1 MSVFIIAEAGVNH
14 NGNLET
20 AYQLVDAAVAAG
32 ADAVKFQTFKAE
44 NLVTQHAG
52 KAAYQKITT
61 AADENQLTMLKRL
74 ELKYE
79 LHFQLLAYCQKLG
92 IEFLSTAFD
101 FESLDFLVREL
112 CVETLKI
119 PSGEITNGPF
129 LLAHAQTG
137 KQIILS
143 TGMATLGE
151 VETALGV
158 LAFGYIATAMEGG
171 SVAIC
176 KEPMR
181 PTAMEGG
188 SVAIFKEPMRPTAME
203 GGSVAIGREPMRPT
217 ATDGGSI
224 AINRKPM
231 RQQPSINAFQQAYS
245 SEQGQTLLREKVTLL
260 HCTSEYPTPMEN
272 INLKAMDVLQQAF
285 GLRVGYS
292 DHSVGLVVPIAAA
305 ARGATV
311 IEKHFTLD
319 RTQQG
324 PDHQVSLEPDE
335 LKSMV
340 HGIRDV
346 EKALG
351 QKLKCPQPLELENQK
366 VVRKS
371 LVAGRAI
378 SAGECFTETNL
389 AIKRPGTGKSPMDY
403 WALLGESSNRN
414 YDTDEVL
421 KND

>member
-1 MSVFIIAEAGVNH
+1 MSTFIIAEAGVNH

-20 AYQLVDAAVAAG
+20 ARQLVDAAVAAG

-44 NLVTQHAG
+44 NLVTRHAG

-61 AADENQLTMLKRL
+61 AKDGGSVAIGREPMRPTDADENQLTMLKRL

-112 CVETLKI
+112 GVETLKV

-137 KQIILS
+137 KPIILS

-158 LAFGYIATAMEGG
+158 LAFGYLAIASDTG
-171 SVAIC
+171 SV
-176 KEPMR
+176 
-181 PTAMEGG
+181 G
-188 SVAIFKEPMRPTAME
+188 SMQQR
-203 GGSVAIGREPMRPT
+203 
-217 ATDGGSI
+217 
-224 AINRKPM
+224 
-231 RQQPSINAFQQAYS
+231 QPSSSAFQQAYS
-245 SEQGQTLLREKVTLL
+245 SAQGQAVLREKVTLL

-292 DHSVGLVVPIAAA
+292 DHSVGLVVPVAAV

-324 PDHQVSLEPDE
+324 PDHKVSLEPDE
-335 LKSMV
+335 LKAMV
-340 HGIRDV
+340 QGIRDV

-351 QKLKCPQPLELENQK
+351 QGLKGPQPMELENQK

-371 LVAGRAI
+371 LVARCSI
-378 SAGECFTETNL
+378 SSGECFTETNL
-389 AIKRPGTGKSPMDY
+389 TIKRPGTGKSPMDY

-414 YDTDEVL
+414 YDADEL
-421 KND
+421 I

>member
-14 NGNLET
+14 NGDLET
-20 AYQLVDAAVAAG
+20 ACQLVDAAVAAG

-44 NLVTQHAG
+44 NLVTRHAG

-61 AADENQLTMLKRL
+61 DADENQLAMLKRL

-79 LHFQLLAYCQKLG
+79 LHFQLLDYCQSKG
-92 IEFLSTAFD
+92 IQFLSTAFD

-112 CVETLKI
+112 GIETLKI

-158 LAFGYIATAMEGG
+158 LAFGYLGAL
-171 SVAIC
+171 
-176 KEPMR
+176 
-181 PTAMEGG
+181 
-188 SVAIFKEPMRPTAME
+188 
-203 GGSVAIGREPMRPT
+203 
-217 ATDGGSI
+217 
-224 AINRKPM
+224 
-231 RQQPSINAFQQAYS
+231 QPPSLTAFQQAYG
-245 SEQGQTLLREKVTLL
+245 SEQGRAVLRQKVTLL
-260 HCTSEYPTPMEN
+260 HCTSEYPTPVEN
-272 INLKAMDVLQQAF
+272 INLRAMDVLQQAF
-285 GLRVGYS
+285 GLSVGYS
-292 DHSVGLVVPIAAA
+292 DHSVGLVVPVAAA

-311 IEKHFTLD
+311 IEKHFTLN
-319 RTQQG
+319 RAQQG
-324 PDHQVSLEPDE
+324 PDHKVSLEPDE
-335 LKSMV
+335 LKTMV

-351 QKLKCPQPLELENQK
+351 QGVKCPLPLELENQK

-371 LVAGRAI
+371 LVARCSI
-378 SAGECFTETNL
+378 PSGERFTETNL
-389 AIKRPGTGKSPMDY
+389 TIKRPGTGKSPMDY
-403 WALLGESSNRN
+403 WALLGESSSRD
-414 YDTDEVL
+414 YDADEL
-421 KND
+421 I

>member
-20 AYQLVDAAVAAG
+20 ARQLVDAAVAAG

-61 AADENQLTMLKRL
+61 AKDGGSVAIGREPMRPTDADENQLTMLKRL

-112 CVETLKI
+112 GVETLKV

-137 KQIILS
+137 KPIILS

-158 LAFGYIATAMEGG
+158 LAFGYLAIAGDTG
-171 SVAIC
+171 SV
-176 KEPMR
+176 
-181 PTAMEGG
+181 G
-188 SVAIFKEPMRPTAME
+188 SLQQR
-203 GGSVAIGREPMRPT
+203 
-217 ATDGGSI
+217 
-224 AINRKPM
+224 
-231 RQQPSINAFQQAYS
+231 QPSSSAFQKAYS
-245 SEQGQTLLREKVTLL
+245 SAQGQAVLREKVTLL

-285 GLRVGYS
+285 SLRVGYS
-292 DHSVGLVVPIAAA
+292 DHSVGLVVPVAAV

-324 PDHQVSLEPDE
+324 PDHKVSLEPDE
-335 LKSMV
+335 LKAMV
-340 HGIRDV
+340 QGIRDV

-351 QKLKCPQPLELENQK
+351 QGLKGPQSMELENQK

-371 LVAGRAI
+371 LVARCSI
-378 SAGECFTETNL
+378 SSGECFTETNL
-389 AIKRPGTGKSPMDY
+389 TIKRPGTGKSPMDY

-414 YDTDEVL
+414 YDADEL
-421 KND
+421 I

>member
-1 MSVFIIAEAGVNH
+1 MSTFIIAEAGVNH

-20 AYQLVDAAVAAG
+20 ARQLVDAAVAAG

-44 NLVTQHAG
+44 NLVTRHAG

-61 AADENQLTMLKRL
+61 AKDGGSVAIGREPMRPTDADENQLTMLKRL

-112 CVETLKI
+112 GVETLKV

-137 KQIILS
+137 KPIILS

-158 LAFGYIATAMEGG
+158 LAFGYLAIAGDTG
-171 SVAIC
+171 SV
-176 KEPMR
+176 
-181 PTAMEGG
+181 G
-188 SVAIFKEPMRPTAME
+188 SMQQR
-203 GGSVAIGREPMRPT
+203 
-217 ATDGGSI
+217 
-224 AINRKPM
+224 
-231 RQQPSINAFQQAYS
+231 QPSSSAFQQAYS
-245 SEQGQTLLREKVTLL
+245 SAQGQAVLREKVTLL

-292 DHSVGLVVPIAAA
+292 DHSVGLVVPVAAV

-324 PDHQVSLEPDE
+324 PDHKVSLEPDE
-335 LKSMV
+335 LKAMV
-340 HGIRDV
+340 QGIRDV

-351 QKLKCPQPLELENQK
+351 QGLKGPQPMELENQK

-371 LVAGRAI
+371 LVARCSI
-378 SAGECFTETNL
+378 SSGECFTETNL
-389 AIKRPGTGKSPMDY
+389 TIKRPGTGKSPMDY

-414 YDTDEVL
+414 YDADEL
-421 KND
+421 I

>member
-14 NGNLET
+14 NGDLET
-20 AYQLVDAAVAAG
+20 ACQLVDVAVAAG

-44 NLVTQHAG
+44 NLVTRHAG
-52 KAAYQKITT
+52 KAAYQEITT
-61 AADENQLTMLKRL
+61 DADESQLTMLKRL

-79 LHFQLLAYCQKLG
+79 FHFELLAYCQKLG

-112 CVETLKI
+112 GVETLKI
-119 PSGEITNGPF
+119 PSGDITSGPF

-158 LAFGYIATAMEGG
+158 LAFGYLATARDGE
-171 SVAIC
+171 SVVSA
-176 KEPMR
+176 
-181 PTAMEGG
+181 
-188 SVAIFKEPMRPTAME
+188 
-203 GGSVAIGREPMRPT
+203 REPMRQHQ
-217 ATDGGSI
+217 
-224 AINRKPM
+224 
-231 RQQPSINAFQQAYS
+231 QQPSIGAFQQVYG
-245 SEQGQTLLREKVTLL
+245 SEQGQAVLREKVTLL

-292 DHSVGLVVPIAAA
+292 DHSVGLVVPIAAV
-305 ARGATV
+305 ARGATI

-324 PDHQVSLEPDE
+324 PDHKVSLEPNE
-335 LKSMV
+335 LKAMV
-340 HGIRDV
+340 RDIRDV

-351 QKLKCPQPLELENQK
+351 AGLKCPQPLELENQK
-366 VVRKS
+366 IVRKS
-371 LVAGRAI
+371 LVARSSI
-378 SAGECFTETNL
+378 SIGDCFTEVNL
-389 AIKRPGTGKSPMDY
+389 TIKRPGTGKSPMDY
-403 WALLGESSNRN
+403 WSLLGESSARN
-414 YDTDEVL
+414 YDADELV
-421 KND
+421 

>member
-14 NGNLET
+14 NGDLET
-20 AYQLVDAAVAAG
+20 ACQLVDAAVAAG

-44 NLVTQHAG
+44 NLVTRHAG
-52 KAAYQKITT
+52 KAEYQKVATG
-61 AADENQLTMLKRL
+61 ADENQLTMLKRL

-79 LHFQLLAYCQKLG
+79 LHFQLLDYCQKLG

-101 FESLDFLVREL
+101 FESLDFLVCEVG
-112 CVETLKI
+112 VETLKI

-158 LAFGYIATAMEGG
+158 LAFGYLHAADGA
-171 SVAIC
+171 SAAID
-176 KEPMR
+176 KQYQR
-181 PTAMEGG
+181 
-188 SVAIFKEPMRPTAME
+188 
-203 GGSVAIGREPMRPT
+203 
-217 ATDGGSI
+217 
-224 AINRKPM
+224 
-231 RQQPSINAFQQAYS
+231 PSISTFQQAYS
-245 SEQGQTLLREKVTLL
+245 SEQGQGILQEKVTLL

-272 INLKAMDVLQQAF
+272 INLRAMDVLQEAF
-285 GLRVGYS
+285 GLKVGYS
-292 DHSVGLVVPIAAA
+292 DHSVGLVVPVAAA
-305 ARGATV
+305 ARGAVV

-319 RTQQG
+319 RAQQG
-324 PDHQVSLEPDE
+324 PDHKVSLEPDE
-335 LKSMV
+335 LKTMV
-340 HGIRDV
+340 RSIRDI

-351 QKLKCPQPLELENQK
+351 QRLKCPQPLELENQK

-371 LVAGRAI
+371 LVAAHPI
-378 SAGECFTETNL
+378 SVGECFTETNL
-389 AIKRPGTGKSPMDY
+389 TIKRPGTGRSPMDY
-403 WALLGESSNRN
+403 WALLGESSSRN
-414 YDTDEVL
+414 YDIDEVL

>member
-20 AYQLVDAAVAAG
+20 AYRLVDAAVAAG

-44 NLVTQHAG
+44 NLVTRHAG

-61 AADENQLTMLKRL
+61 AADESQLTMLKRL

-112 CVETLKI
+112 GVKTLKI
-119 PSGEITNGPF
+119 PSGEVTNGPF

-137 KQIILS
+137 KQVILS

-158 LAFGYIATAMEGG
+158 LAYGYLT
-171 SVAIC
+171 
-176 KEPMR
+176 
-181 PTAMEGG
+181 
-188 SVAIFKEPMRPTAME
+188 TAME

-217 ATDGGSI
+217 AMEGGNI
-224 AINRKPM
+224 TIDTEPM
-231 RQQPSINAFQQAYS
+231 RQQPSMSAFQQAYS
-245 SEQGQTLLREKVTLL
+245 STQGQAVLRDKVTLL

-272 INLKAMDVLQQAF
+272 IHLKAMDVLQQAF
-285 GLRVGYS
+285 NLRVGYS

-324 PDHQVSLEPDE
+324 PDHKVSLEPDE
-335 LKSMV
+335 LKSMID
-340 HGIRDV
+340 GIRDV

-351 QKLKCPQPLELENQK
+351 QRLKCPQPLEQENQK

-371 LVAGRAI
+371 LVAKQPI
-378 SAGECFTETNL
+378 SIGERFTEANL
-389 AIKRPGTGKSPMDY
+389 TIKRPGTGKSPMDY
-403 WALLGESSNRN
+403 WALLGEPSTRN

-421 KND
+421 KK

>member
-20 AYQLVDAAVAAG
+20 ACRLVDAAVAAG

-44 NLVTQHAG
+44 NLVTRHAD
-52 KAAYQKITT
+52 KAAYQKTAT

-79 LHFQLLAYCQKLG
+79 LHFQLSAYCQERG

-112 CVETLKI
+112 GVARLKI

-137 KQIILS
+137 KPIILS

-151 VETALGV
+151 VETALAV
-158 LAFGYIATAMEGG
+158 LAFGYLA
-171 SVAIC
+171 
-176 KEPMR
+176 
-181 PTAMEGG
+181 PT
-188 SVAIFKEPMRPTAME
+188 RT
-203 GGSVAIGREPMRPT
+203 
-217 ATDGGSI
+217 
-224 AINRKPM
+224 
-231 RQQPSINAFQQAYS
+231 QQPSISAFQQAYRS
-245 SEQGQTLLREKVTLL
+245 APGQSVLQDKVSLL

-285 GLRVGYS
+285 GLKAGYS
-292 DHSVGLVVPIAAA
+292 DHSVGLVAPIAAA
-305 ARGATV
+305 ARGAAV

-319 RTQQG
+319 KSQQG
-324 PDHQVSLEPDE
+324 PDHKVSLEPDE
-335 LKSMV
+335 LKTMV
-340 HGIRDV
+340 CSIRDV

-351 QKLKCPQPLELENQK
+351 QKLKCPQDLELENQK

-371 LVAGRAI
+371 LVAKHPIA
-378 SAGECFTETNL
+378 SGECFSETNL
-389 AIKRPGTGKSPMDY
+389 TMKRPGTGKSPMDY
-403 WALLGESSNRN
+403 WALLGKPSHRH
-414 YDTDEVL
+414 YDADECI
-421 KND
+421 

>member
-1 MSVFIIAEAGVNH
+1 MSKGVFIIAEAGVNH
-14 NGNLET
+14 NGDLET
-20 AYQLVDAAVAAG
+20 ACQLVDAAVAAG

-61 AADENQLTMLKRL
+61 DADENQLTMLKRL

-112 CVETLKI
+112 GVETLKI

-158 LAFGYIATAMEGG
+158 LAYGYMEALQ
-171 SVAIC
+171 S
-176 KEPMR
+176 
-181 PTAMEGG
+181 
-188 SVAIFKEPMRPTAME
+188 
-203 GGSVAIGREPMRPT
+203 
-217 ATDGGSI
+217 
-224 AINRKPM
+224 
-231 RQQPSINAFQQAYS
+231 PSLTAFQQAYG
-245 SEQGQTLLREKVTLL
+245 SEQGQAVLREKVTLL

-272 INLKAMDVLQQAF
+272 INLRAMDVLQQAF
-285 GLRVGYS
+285 GLKVGYS
-292 DHSVGLVVPIAAA
+292 DHSVGLVVPVAAA

-324 PDHQVSLEPDE
+324 PDHKVSLEPDE
-335 LKSMV
+335 LKAMV
-340 HGIRDV
+340 RGIRDV

-351 QKLKCPQPLELENQK
+351 QGFKCPQPLELENQK

-371 LVAGRAI
+371 LVAKCSI
-378 SAGECFTETNL
+378 SPGERFTETNL
-389 AIKRPGTGKSPMDY
+389 TIKRPGTGKSPMDY
-403 WALLGESSNRN
+403 WALLGESSSRN
-414 YDTDEVL
+414 YDADEL
-421 KND
+421 I